1 MTQSNILRK
10 KHSQGGWTL
19 FHMLTLFAVIIILGA
34 VQARMV
40 VTASRLSTQTNWGR
54 SAEALADG
62 ALEAALAYL
71 EAGGQAGHLD
81 IPLETGRA
89 VADIS
94 PVQASGEYT
103 VAFTGI
109 VGTAEK
115 SLTQRHY
122 RGTAIKSGSGSWNIH
137 SVQRVLQKP
146 HP

>member
-19 FHMLTLFAVIIILGA
+19 SHMLTLFTVIIILGTI
-34 VQARMV
+34 QARMV
-40 VTASRLSTQTNWGR
+40 VTASRLSNQTTWGR

-62 ALEAALAYL
+62 AMEAALAHL
-71 EAGGQAGHLD
+71 EAGGQAGHLE

-94 PVQASGEYT
+94 PAQASGEYT
-103 VAFTGI
+103 VAFAGI
-109 VGTAEK
+109 AGTAEK
-115 SLTQRHY
+115 SLMERHY
-122 RGTAIKSGSGSWNIH
+122 RGTAFKSGSGSWNIH